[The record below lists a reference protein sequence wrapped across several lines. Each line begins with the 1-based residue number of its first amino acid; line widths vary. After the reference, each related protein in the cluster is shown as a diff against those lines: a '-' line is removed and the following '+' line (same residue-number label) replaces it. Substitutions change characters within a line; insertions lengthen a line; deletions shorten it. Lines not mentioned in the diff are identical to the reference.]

1 MPDFSPGSPSI
12 SDSCPVEVIRVKNS
26 PVDNGAKTAAG
37 PHNPDMRP
45 HEIQAV
51 LSAEGIICIRDHPGT
66 ARPLSRMAAKGLV
79 KRLFPGIYVAA
90 SQAELLWVRCAALA
104 RWEPDAVITGTA
116 AARFSHDP
124 DAKVDII
131 EFHSTRKKWAPTG
144 FRLHRSPVP
153 PEDVAEHKQ
162 LRITRV
168 ARTIVHLASGDD
180 GAAIDCAFR
189 ATRTRLQDLH
199 EALDRG
205 GRRHGNRRRREVV
218 EDSRDQPWSP
228 AERLLHKILRQ
239 AGVTGWATN
248 YRVELGNRHA
258 HLDLAFVDLGI
269 MIEVDGRTFHGAD
282 AFESDRAR
290 QNDLVKAGWV
300 PLRLTW
306 AMLQEPT
313 LVVELVRS
321 LIGLRRR
328 LHRAAGQ
335 QLLSFA

>member
-1 MPDFSPGSPSI
+1 MTPSV
-12 SDSCPVEVIRVKNS
+12 SDPCPVEDIRVKNS
-26 PVDNGAKTAAG
+26 PVDNGVETAAG
-37 PHNPDMRP
+37 RHNPGMRRD
-45 HEIQAV
+45 EIQAV

-90 SQAELLWVRCAALA
+90 AQAELLWVRCAALT

-116 AARFSHDP
+116 AARFSHEP
-124 DAKVDII
+124 DAKVDTI
-131 EFHSTRKKWAPTG
+131 EFHSTRKKWAPAG

-153 PEDVAEHKQ
+153 PEDIVEHKK
-162 LRITRV
+162 LRITRI
-168 ARTIVHLASGDD
+168 ARTIVHVASGDD
-180 GAAIDCAFR
+180 GAAIDSAFR
-189 ATRTRLQDLH
+189 TTRTRLQDLY

-205 GRRHGNRRRREVV
+205 GRRQGNRRRREVV

-239 AGVTGWATN
+239 AGITGWATN
-248 YRVELGNRHA
+248 HRVELENRNA

-269 MIEVDGRTFHGAD
+269 MVEVDGRAFHGDD
-282 AFESDRAR
+282 AFESDRER

-313 LVVELVRS
+313 PVVELIRS

-328 LHRAAGQ
+328 MHRAARQ
-335 QLLSFA
+335 QLLNFA